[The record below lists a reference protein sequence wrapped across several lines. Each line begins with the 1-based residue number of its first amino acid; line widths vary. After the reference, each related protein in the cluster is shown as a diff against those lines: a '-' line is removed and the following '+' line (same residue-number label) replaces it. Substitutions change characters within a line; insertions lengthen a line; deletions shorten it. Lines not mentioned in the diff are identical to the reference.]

1 MAAVL
6 AVERPQILLLTM
18 QPVSGRATYSFIS
31 NTAPRMTRGPRHLP
45 AGQTAPVR
53 RSILPLRSRSRPPSL
68 ARQLLILQALV
79 IAVIVLTATAVAYVN
94 AQRTAQ
100 RDAEMHARAIV
111 AALVNSPLVIDAV
124 TGPRPTEVL
133 QPYVEAVRADTG
145 TSFITVFAPDRT
157 RYTHPDPAEIGRAFI
172 GTIEPALAG
181 RTFTETYEGTLGP
194 SVRAT
199 GPIVGRDGTVVGL
212 VSAGTTLDA
221 IGAGLAR
228 SLAAIL
234 GTGLITLAVGTG
246 GCWLISRRVRRQTR
260 GLGAPVLARMLDYYE
275 AVLHAVREGLLLL
288 DGGRRV
294 QLVNDEARRLLS
306 LDDDPT
312 GRHVSEL
319 GLSADL
325 ADTLQRQEQTVDE
338 VHVSGGR
345 VLVVNQA
352 PARTS
357 GDSAGAVVTFR
368 DHTELQALTGEL
380 DSVRAFAESLRA
392 QAHEAGNRLHTTVS
406 LIELGREQDAVDF
419 ATAELASAQRLTDRV
434 VDAVEEPVL
443 AALLLGKS
451 ATAHERGVRL
461 EIDPGTAVAATGI
474 PSGDLVTIVGNLL
487 DNAIEAALAGDPP
500 REVQFAAWVDR
511 DHLELRVEDSGPGV
525 TELEVPRVFE
535 RGWTTKDVDDA
546 PPAGF
551 GRGLGLALVAQA
563 VRRNGGS
570 IAVRSGPGAQFSA
583 SLPVR
588 TPVEAGP

>member
-1 MAAVL
+1 
-6 AVERPQILLLTM
+6 
-18 QPVSGRATYSFIS
+18 
-31 NTAPRMTRGPRHLP
+31 
-45 AGQTAPVR
+45 VR
-53 RSILPLRSRSRPPSL
+53 RPDFPLRRRPRTASL
-68 ARQLLILQALV
+68 ARQLLLLQALV
-79 IAVIVLTATAVAYVN
+79 VAVIVVTSTAVAYVN

-100 RDAEMHARAIV
+100 QDAEVQAAAIV
-111 AALVNSPLVIDAV
+111 AALANSPLVIDAV
-124 TGPRPTEVL
+124 TGPRPTGVL
-133 QPYVEAVRADTG
+133 QPYVEAVRKDTG

-157 RYTHPDPAEIGRAFI
+157 RYTHPDPAQIGRSFI

-199 GPIVGRDGTVVGL
+199 GPIVGRNGSVIGL
-212 VSAGTTLDA
+212 VSAGITLDA
-221 IGAGLAR
+221 IGADLAR
-228 SLAAIL
+228 SLPAIL
-234 GTGLITLAVGTG
+234 GTGLVTLAVGTAG
-246 GCWLISRRVRRQTR
+246 SWLISRRLRRQTR
-260 GLGAPVLARMLDYYE
+260 GLGGPALARMLDYYQ
-275 AVLHAVREGLLLL
+275 AVLHAVREGLLLV
-288 DGGRRV
+288 DGNRRV
-294 QLVNDEARRLLS
+294 QLVNDEARRLLA

-325 ADTLQRQEQTVDE
+325 TETLCRQQQTVDE
-338 VHVSGGR
+338 VHVSGSR

-352 PARTS
+352 SARTSARTS
-357 GDSAGAVVTFR
+357 GSSAGAVVTLR

-406 LIELGREQDAVDF
+406 LIELGREKDAVDF

-461 EIDPGTAVAATGI
+461 DIDPGTAVAATGI
-474 PSGDLVTIVGNLL
+474 PSGELVTIVGNLV

-511 DHLELRVEDSGPGV
+511 DRLEIRVEDSGPGV
-525 TELEVPRVFE
+525 SEQQVPRVFE
-535 RGWTTKDVDDA
+535 RGWTTKD
-546 PPAGF
+546 AGDTPSAGY

-570 IAVRSGPGAQFSA
+570 IAVRPGPGAQFSV

-588 TPVEAGP
+588 TPVDATP